1 MPRVNE
7 KITSPE
13 VRLVDQDSNVLG
25 VFPTVDAIEKAKSSG
40 MDLVEVSPNAKPPVC
55 KMMDFGKYRY
65 DSKKKVQKSKKK
77 QKTADVKEIRLRPN
91 IGTHDLN
98 VKINHV
104 KKFLK
109 NKEKVRIT
117 LRFRGREIT
126 HHQLGLDIVN
136 SVITAVSDMS
146 QVDTPPKIEGRQIIA
161 VIVAK

>member
-1 MPRVNE
+1 
-7 KITSPE
+7 
-13 VRLVDQDSNVLG
+13 
-25 VFPTVDAIEKAKSSG
+25 
-40 MDLVEVSPNAKPPVC
+40 MDLVEVSPNATPPVC

-77 QKTADVKEIRLRPN
+77 QKTSDVKEIRLRPN
-91 IGTHDLN
+91 IGQHDLN

-109 NKEKVRIT
+109 NKEKVKIT

-126 HHQLGLDIVN
+126 HHQLSLEIVN
-136 SVITAVSDMS
+136 NVINAVSDIS
-146 QVDTPPKIEGRQIIA
+146 QVDSPPKIEGRQIIA

>member
-1 MPRVNE
+1 
-7 KITSPE
+7 
-13 VRLVDQDSNVLG
+13 
-25 VFPTVDAIEKAKSSG
+25 
-40 MDLVEVSPNAKPPVC
+40 MDLVEVSPNATPPVC

-77 QKTADVKEIRLRPN
+77 QKTSDVKEIRLRPN
-91 IGTHDLN
+91 IGENDLN

-109 NKEKVRIT
+109 NKEKVKIT

-126 HHQLGLDIVN
+126 HHQLGLEIVN
-136 SVITAVSDMS
+136 NVMNAVSDIS
-146 QVDTPPKIEGRQIIA
+146 QIDSAPKIEGRQIIA

>member
-1 MPRVNE
+1 M
-7 KITSPE
+7 
-13 VRLVDQDSNVLG
+13 RLVDQESNVLG
-25 VFPTVDAIEKAKSSG
+25 ILATVDAIEKARSIG
-40 MDLVEVSPNAKPPVC
+40 MDLVEVSPNATPPVC

-91 IGTHDLN
+91 IGDHDLN

-126 HHQLGLDIVN
+126 HHQIGLDIVN
-136 SVITAVSDMS
+136 KVITSVADMS

>member
-1 MPRVNE
+1 M
-7 KITSPE
+7 
-13 VRLVDQDSNVLG
+13 RLVDQESNVLG
-25 VFPTVDAIEKAKSSG
+25 VLPTVDAIEKARSSG
-40 MDLVEVSPNAKPPVC
+40 MDLVEVSPNATPPVC

-91 IGTHDLN
+91 IGDHDLN

-109 NKEKVRIT
+109 NKEKVKIT

-126 HHQLGLDIVN
+126 HHQLGLEIVN
-136 SVITAVSDMS
+136 KVITSVSDMS